1 MGPLDLTP
9 SLFHS
14 VLVDETA
21 FRSVWSVCFSP
32 DGKLLATG
40 AHDGVVQVSSTTPM
54 LATIIAVIIIFEQNA
69 QHRTFGALDLGY
81 RRGADLQQFSGS
93 HSDNLLARFLVGREI
108 AHLRV
113 ERWYGEDP
121 GYDGWVV
128 EDPCND
134 RRRWCS
140 G

>member
-9 SLFHS
+9 SFFHS

-40 AHDGVVQVSSTTPM
+40 THDGAVQVSSTTPM
-54 LATIIAVIIIFEQNA
+54 LATIIAVIIIFEPSA

-81 RRGADLQQFSGS
+81 CRGADLQQFSGS

-134 RRRWCS
+134 RRHWCS